1 MFRAV
6 TEYFLYT
13 AIFLSKTALF
23 SRKADRIDWILTGKM
38 LETLIYSNWVPQDIK
53 GMHKKTM
60 THIKSFKNTS
70 KKCYRNSCYNWTVFA
85 IPITEL

>member
-1 MFRAV
+1 
-6 TEYFLYT
+6 
-13 AIFLSKTALF
+13 
-23 SRKADRIDWILTGKM
+23 M